1 MSRAGSVESRR
12 SRRVVARHE
21 RQPQG
26 PCRASAGCRPAPCA
40 IRDGLDR
47 AGFQPSAQTTV
58 TLGLAP
64 VWEDARRWRLPV
76 RVIPRCVE
84 IQSVL
89 VAGYGVAAVHARTAD
104 HIRQW
109 KMLFEEGVNRLGLHD
124 VPHIVQIRERIAG
137 GAAE

>member
-1 MSRAGSVESRR
+1 M
-12 SRRVVARHE
+12 
-21 RQPQG
+21 
-26 PCRASAGCRPAPCA
+26 PAPCA

-89 VAGYGVAAVHARTAD
+89 VAGYGVAAVHAKEGNHVRYG
-104 HIRQW
+104 RW
-109 KMLFEEGVNRLGLHD
+109 KTLFEEGVNRLGLHD
-124 VPHIVQIRERIAG
+124 VPHIVQIRELLAG
-137 GAAE
+137 EPPSEG